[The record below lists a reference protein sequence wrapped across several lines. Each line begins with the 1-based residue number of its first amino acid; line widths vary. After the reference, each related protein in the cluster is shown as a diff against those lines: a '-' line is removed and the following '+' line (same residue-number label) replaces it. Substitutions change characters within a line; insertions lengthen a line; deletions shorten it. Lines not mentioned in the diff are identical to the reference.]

1 MLDVIGSYRLGR
13 GWTAGARWRFAT
25 GSPYTPNTG
34 GVVDYDAGAYAPI
47 ASPQL
52 NSARLAPFHALDLRV
67 DKTWEFRSWK
77 LTMYLDIRNVY
88 NRQNPEGEVYNY
100 DYTKSSAISGLPI
113 LPMLGVRG
121 EL

>member
-1 MLDVIGSYRLGR
+1 VLDVIGSYRLGR

-77 LTMYLDIRNVY
+77 LTTYLDIRNVY